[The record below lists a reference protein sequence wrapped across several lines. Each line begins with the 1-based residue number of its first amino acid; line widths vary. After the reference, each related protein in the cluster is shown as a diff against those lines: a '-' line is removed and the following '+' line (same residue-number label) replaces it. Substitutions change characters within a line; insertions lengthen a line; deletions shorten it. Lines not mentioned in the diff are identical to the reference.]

1 MKTCYEVRE
10 QITSTD
16 PRERGA
22 IIALCETFAEAVAKA
37 AELTAAGRNVA
48 VCRSEWL

>member
-1 MKTCYEVRE
+1 MTTYYEVRE
-10 QITSTD
+10 QITSPD
-16 PRERGA
+16 PRVRGA
-22 IIALCETFAEAVAKA
+22 IISLHETFAEAVAKA